1 MAQTRKRKQPRGLGL
16 LKRLER
22 DMYWSLSHEPANVFA
37 IRIAFFSGADDMYR
51 VLKHKKV
58 RDA

>member
-1 MAQTRKRKQPRGLGL
+1 MAKARKKRLPRGLSL

-22 DMYWSLSHEPANVFA
+22 DMYWSLSHEPAHVFA
-37 IRIAFFSGADDMYR
+37 IRIAFYSGADDMYR